1 MSETRELPPVVV
13 TESEEEELLS
23 EDEVVPEQVESQ
35 MPLVPL
41 DRRGVSKVSTG
52 DEFRLRNNYDI
63 PPTVLLHFQNPV
75 TREIRGGDLVFYEKM
90 LLAGLR
96 FPLPDIARELV
107 LFLGVSPSQLTPNA
121 WRYLLASFIL
131 WRTVLGARMT
141 IPEFFNIY
149 RAAYKREGVVEFT
162 VRNNP
167 IFIYLSQSYS
177 NNRGWRSDFF
187 RVSGDWESVAPLP
200 SDQRI
205 SRVWSPIRVD
215 LRDTPALNATGKR
228 RVAAMLLFS
237 QTPGNDTKIDYD
249 NIVTDENMRKVFGYQ
264 IPTEKVWYDRKGK
277 IKPKKSE
284 GEAAGTTRPKASK
297 VAPGSKKVIK
307 PKKTGKATH
316 PPRTVSK
323 ATQVPRTVIVP
334 RDQWRSQKIGLGGSK
349 FF

>member
-1 MSETRELPPVVV
+1 MSETRELPPVVI

-141 IPEFFNIY
+141 ISEFFNIY

-215 LRDTPALNATGKR
+215 LRDAPALNATGKR

-277 IKPKKSE
+277 QKLKKSE

-323 ATQVPRTVIVP
+323 RP
-334 RDQWRSQKIGLGGSK
+334 K
-349 FF
+349 FRGR